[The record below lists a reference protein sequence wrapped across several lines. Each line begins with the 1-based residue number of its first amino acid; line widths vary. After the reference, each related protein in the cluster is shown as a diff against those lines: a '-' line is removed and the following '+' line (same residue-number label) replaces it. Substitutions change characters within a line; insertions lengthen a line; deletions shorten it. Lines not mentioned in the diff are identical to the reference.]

1 MADWASMG
9 IVPAKEEKKSH
20 QEGLRHDER
29 RRSSGTKIVI
39 GKDRGR
45 LSIWGATVG

>member
-1 MADWASMG
+1 MADRASMG

-29 RRSSGTKIVI
+29 RSSGTKIVI
-39 GKDRGR
+39 GKERGR
-45 LSIWGATVG
+45 LSIWGAAVG